1 MNMSKSATPEP
12 NPWFEQNAKH
22 RYLTDQIKRGPMKGL
37 FADPNVQGMA
47 YGRREAHGE
56 RTDEPALV
64 VYVARKTPARFLP
77 PSRLIPRR
85 WYLGGDCLE
94 IDVVETGHFYPF
106 AFTARERPV
115 PCGISIGNANEM
127 SAGTLGCY
135 VIDNTDG
142 STCLL
147 SNNHVIARVNAA
159 ALGEDIIQ
167 QGAFDGGSSPADDI
181 ATLKRFIMMNA
192 TGNLVDAGIAEINN
206 INDIVDQ
213 MKDNLM
219 PIATVDHPAVG
230 LLFAGSC
237 NRTLMNPID
246 TVLNLLNI
254 SFTSAAAG
262 GAQPTVPAE
271 IGMNVEKVG
280 RTTEYTTSTIT
291 EIDVTASVDYDP
303 GPGTLLFT
311 FDNQIATMW
320 MSDPGDSGSLVCRG
334 GDGSA
339 IDNCG
344 CGSQSAAAVA
354 LNRDVRTEGRL
365 ATEIRDKYLRH
376 TKIGRWAIEM
386 FYRNEER
393 FLRRF
398 HETKLDDDDVE
409 FARKLYDKY
418 AEDARIAAAA
428 PEQSKQT
435 VNNTHLRDAK
445 QALSRAKKYLT
456 KEEYAAASKLFE
468 MGSERLSGQT
478 VSDALRMLQ
487 DEKLLAELKAMAEEV
502 PTVRMDDPS
511 CRSD

>member
-1 MNMSKSATPEP
+1 MAKSTRTSSEP

-22 RYLTDQIKRGPMKGL
+22 RYLTDQVKRGPLKGL

-77 PSRLIPRR
+77 PSRHIPRR
-85 WYLGGDCLE
+85 WYIGGDCLE
-94 IDVVETGHFYPF
+94 IDVIETGYFYPF

-115 PCGISIGNANEM
+115 PCGISI
-127 SAGTLGCY
+127 
-135 VIDNTDG
+135 DNTDG
-142 STCLL
+142 STCIL
-147 SNNHVIARVNAA
+147 SNNHVLARTNAA
-159 ALGEDIIQ
+159 ALGEVIIQ

-192 TGNLVDAGIAEINN
+192 TGNLVDAGIAQVGNLG
-206 INDIVDQ
+206 DIIDQ

-219 PIATVDHPAVG
+219 PIANADHPAVG

-237 NRTLMNPID
+237 NRTLMNPIND
-246 TVLNLLNI
+246 VLNLLNI
-254 SFTSAAAG
+254 SFTGTAAG
-262 GAQPTVPAE
+262 GVQPTVRAE

-291 EIDVTASVDYDP
+291 EIDVTVPVSYNT
-303 GPGTLLFT
+303 GTFT

-320 MSDPGDSGSLVCRG
+320 MSDPGDSGSLICRG
-334 GDGSA
+334 GEGSA
-339 IDNCG
+339 ISNCG
-344 CGSQSAAAVA
+344 CGSQSAASSVIG
-354 LNRDVRTEGRL
+354 RDLRTEGQM

-376 TKIGRWAIEM
+376 TKIGRWAVDL
-386 FYRNEER
+386 FYRNEEKFLQR
-393 FLRRF
+393 FRD
-398 HETKLDDDDVE
+398 TKLDQDDVE
-409 FARKLYDKY
+409 YARKLYDKY
-418 AEDARIAAAA
+418 AEDARVAAAA

-435 VNNTHLRDAK
+435 VNKTHISDAK

-456 KEEYAAASKLFE
+456 KEEYATASKLFE

-487 DEKLLAELKAMAEEV
+487 DEKLLAELQAMAEEV
-502 PTVRMDDPS
+502 PTVRTNDPS

>member
-1 MNMSKSATPEP
+1 MAKSTRTSSEP

-22 RYLTDQIKRGPMKGL
+22 RYLTDQVKRGPLKGL

-56 RTDEPALV
+56 RTEEPALV

-77 PSRLIPRR
+77 PSRHIPRR
-85 WYLGGDCLE
+85 WYIGGDCLE
-94 IDVVETGHFYPF
+94 IDVIETGYFYPF

-115 PCGISIGNANEM
+115 PSGISIGNANET

-142 STCLL
+142 STCIL
-147 SNNHVIARVNAA
+147 SNNHVLARTNAA
-159 ALGEDIIQ
+159 ALGEVIIQ

-192 TGNLVDAGIAEINN
+192 TGNLVDAGIAQVGNLG
-206 INDIVDQ
+206 DIIDQ

-219 PIATVDHPAVG
+219 PIANADHPAVG

-237 NRTLMNPID
+237 NRTLMNPIND
-246 TVLNLLNI
+246 VLNLLNI
-254 SFTSAAAG
+254 SFTSAGAG
-262 GAQPTVPAE
+262 GVQPTVRAE

-291 EIDVTASVDYDP
+291 EIDVTVPVSYNT
-303 GPGTLLFT
+303 GTFT

-320 MSDPGDSGSLVCRG
+320 MSDPGDSGSLICRG
-334 GDGSA
+334 GEGSA
-339 IDNCG
+339 ISNCG
-344 CGSQSAAAVA
+344 CGSQSAASVA
-354 LNRDVRTEGRL
+354 IGRDLRTEGQM

-376 TKIGRWAIEM
+376 TKIGRWAVDL
-386 FYRNEER
+386 FYRNEEKFLQR
-393 FLRRF
+393 FRD
-398 HETKLDDDDVE
+398 TKLDQDDVE
-409 FARKLYDKY
+409 YARKLYDKY

-435 VNNTHLRDAK
+435 VNKTHISDAK

-456 KEEYAAASKLFE
+456 KEEYATASKLFE

-487 DEKLLAELKAMAEEV
+487 DEKLLAELQAMAEEV
-502 PTVRMDDPS
+502 PTVRTDDPS